1 MRLQGLN
8 LLFNYSL
15 LFNGEGFPEKSMMA
29 RLRKQRRPWTKE
41 EDQKLIDCISSNG
54 HLSWPDI
61 AMQAGLER
69 SGKSCRERWNNC
81 VSPHVKRGNFS
92 QEEDDTIIRLQC
104 VHGNRWAYI
113 ATQLP
118 GRSEPLEQRWN
129 NYLKKKP
136 AISTLQNISD
146 TQLFHL
152 NQNIPNASSIPT
164 PISALQEIANPWF
177 TSDEANQEF
186 LRDDEIIHHSLIAEF
201 TSFIPNVNPNETNF
215 GGDYFEPWIS
225 GPASASVEY
234 ALMPTERIT
243 TNWSPLFEAWPELTD

>member
-1 MRLQGLN
+1 MSR
-8 LLFNYSL
+8 
-15 LFNGEGFPEKSMMA
+15 EGTSPKRKTTPLSASSVFMGIGNNHRHIFP
-29 RLRKQRRPWTKE
+29 
-41 EDQKLIDCISSNG
+41 
-54 HLSWPDI
+54 LSYDI
-61 AMQAGLER
+61 IVWSVWVWGR
-69 SGKSCRERWNNC
+69 VRC
-81 VSPHVKRGNFS
+81 
-92 QEEDDTIIRLQC
+92 
-104 VHGNRWAYI
+104 RWAYI
-113 ATQLP
+113 ATQLR
-118 GRSEPLEQRWN
+118 GRSDNAIKNRWN

-177 TSDEANQEF
+177 ISDEANQEF
-186 LRDDEIIHHSLIAEF
+186 LRGDEIIHHSLIAGF

-243 TNWSPLFEAWPELTD
+243 RNWSPLFEAWPELTD

>member
-1 MRLQGLN
+1 
-8 LLFNYSL
+8 
-15 LFNGEGFPEKSMMA
+15 MMA

-41 EDQKLIDCISSNG
+41 EDQKLIDCKTSND

-113 ATQLP
+113 ATQLR
-118 GRSEPLEQRWN
+118 GRSDNAIKNRWN

-136 AISTLQNISD
+136 AIT
-146 TQLFHL
+146 
-152 NQNIPNASSIPT
+152 
-164 PISALQEIANPWF
+164 
-177 TSDEANQEF
+177 NQEF
-186 LRDDEIIHHSLIAEF
+186 LKGDEIIHHSLIAGF

-234 ALMPTERIT
+234 ALMPNERIT
-243 TNWSPLFEAWPELTD
+243 RNWSPLFEAWPELTD

>member
-1 MRLQGLN
+1 
-8 LLFNYSL
+8 
-15 LFNGEGFPEKSMMA
+15 MMA

-41 EDQKLIDCISSNG
+41 EDQKLIEY
-54 HLSWPDI
+54 I

-81 VSPHVKRGNFS
+81 VSPHVKRGTS
-92 QEEDDTIIRLQC
+92 PKRKTTPSSASS
-104 VHGNRWAYI
+104 VWAYI
-113 ATQLP
+113 ATKLP
-118 GRSEPLEQRWN
+118 GRSDNAIKNRWN

-152 NQNIPNASSIPT
+152 NHNIPNASSIPT

-177 TSDEANQEF
+177 TSDETNQEF

-201 TSFIPNVNPNETNF
+201 TSFIPNVNPKETNF
-215 GGDYFEPWIS
+215 SGDYIEPWIS
-225 GPASASVEY
+225 GPVSASVE
-234 ALMPTERIT
+234 ALMPTEEVTR
-243 TNWSPLFEAWPELTD
+243 NWSP